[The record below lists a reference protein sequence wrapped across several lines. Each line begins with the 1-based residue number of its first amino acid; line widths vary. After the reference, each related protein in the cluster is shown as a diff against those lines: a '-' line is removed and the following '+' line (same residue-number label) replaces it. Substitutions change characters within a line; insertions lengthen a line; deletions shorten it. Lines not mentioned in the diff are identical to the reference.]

1 MLRLAVAGGGTG
13 GHVFPG
19 MAVIEAI
26 KAKMPVEILWIGTG
40 RPMETALLGPKGWD
54 YRVLAVR
61 PLTGFQWIARLK
73 SLLTLPYY
81 VAVARRWLKEFR
93 PDVVLGL
100 GGYVSGPVLVAAWL
114 LGIPAALHEQ
124 NMLPGLANRISARF
138 VRRILVSFEGT
149 MGLLHHEDIQWTGNP
164 VRRELSFACL
174 RPRSGLNGHRLL
186 VLGGSQG
193 ASGLNRLVCSAIT
206 LLSRSGFFLEVWH
219 QTGKVD
225 EETVRKLYEDAG
237 VNAKVVPFIEDMAQ
251 AYSWAN
257 FVVARAGAGTVAEVA
272 VTGTPAVFVPYTG
285 AAGHQE
291 ANAMYLA
298 QKGAALCFRENEIG
312 AVRLASEIQRLL
324 DDDGLLAAMS
334 ERAFDLARPD
344 AAERIATALLELRK

>member
-19 MAVIEAI
+19 MAVIEALR
-26 KAKMPVEILWIGTG
+26 AEMPVDVLWIGTG
-40 RPMETALLGPKGWD
+40 RPMEKALLDSRGWD

-61 PLTGFQWIARLK
+61 PLTGFQWISRLK

-81 VAVARRWLKEFR
+81 VALARKWLKEFK
-93 PDVVLGL
+93 PHVVLGV

-149 MGLLHHEDIQWTGNP
+149 MGLLHHKDIQWTGNP
-164 VRRELSFACL
+164 IRSELVSACL
-174 RPRSGLNGHRLL
+174 RPRVGLDGHRLL

-193 ASGLNRLVCSAIT
+193 ASTLNRLVSSAVT

-225 EETVRKLYEDAG
+225 EETVRNLYEEAG
-237 VNAKVVPFIEDMAQ
+237 VNAKVTPFIEDMAQ

-257 FVVARAGAGTVAEVA
+257 LVVARAGAGTVAEVA
-272 VTGTPAVFVPYTG
+272 ATGTPAVFVPYTG

-291 ANAMYLA
+291 ANAMYLV
-298 QKGAALCFRENEIG
+298 QKGAALCFRENEMG

-324 DDDGLLAAMS
+324 DDGDILGAMS
-334 ERAFDLARPD
+334 ERAFELARPD
-344 AAERIATALLELRK
+344 AAERIATALLGLRK

>member
-1 MLRLAVAGGGTG
+1 MLRLAIAGGGTG

-19 MAVIEAI
+19 MAVIEALNTQ
-26 KAKMPVEILWIGTG
+26 MPVEVLWIGTG
-40 RPMETALLGPKGWD
+40 RPMEMALLGPKGWD

-61 PLTGFQWIARLK
+61 PLTGFQWLFRLK

-81 VAVARRWLKEFR
+81 VALASKWLKEFK
-93 PDVVLGL
+93 PHVVLGV

-124 NMLPGLANRISARF
+124 NMLPGLANRIAARF

-149 MGLLHHEDIQWTGNP
+149 KGLLHHEDIQWTGNP
-164 VRRELSFACL
+164 IRRELASACS
-174 RPRSGLNGHRLL
+174 RPRVGLNGHRLL

-193 ASGLNRLVCSAIT
+193 ASALNRLVCSAIT

-219 QTGKVD
+219 QTGKVNAED
-225 EETVRKLYEDAG
+225 VHRLYAEAG
-237 VNAKVVPFIEDMAQ
+237 VNAKVMPFIEDMVE

-257 FVVARAGAGTVAEVA
+257 LVVARAGAGTVAEVA
-272 VTGTPAVFVPYTG
+272 ATGTPAIFIPYTG

-291 ANAMYLA
+291 ANAMYA
-298 QKGAALCFRENEIG
+298 VQKGAALCFRESDIG
-312 AVRLASEIQRLL
+312 AVRMASEIQRLL
-324 DDDGLLAAMS
+324 DDESLLSAMS
-334 ERAFDLARPD
+334 ERAFELAKPD
-344 AAERIATALLELRK
+344 AADRIATALLDLCK